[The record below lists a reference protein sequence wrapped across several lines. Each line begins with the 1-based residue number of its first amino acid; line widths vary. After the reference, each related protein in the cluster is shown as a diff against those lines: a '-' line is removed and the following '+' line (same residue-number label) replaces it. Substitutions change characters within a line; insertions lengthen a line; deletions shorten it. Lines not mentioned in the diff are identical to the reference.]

1 MKIGI
6 IGAGYSGLTIAKEL
20 IKKGQ
25 DVTIFEKQSY
35 VGGMV
40 DTIEICGTRLEK
52 YYRHIF
58 KSDKEAIKLIK
69 DMGLEDELIWP
80 ATKMGYLT
88 NKIPY
93 LFGTPISLLKFKPLN
108 FVQKLRFG
116 FNVIHIKL
124 INDYKKIEK
133 VTAEKWLKDR
143 IGDNIYSK
151 VWEPLLISKFGEKK
165 DKVSMAWLWGKIK
178 LRSTSSTPEGEQL
191 GYIKES
197 YQKLTDKFYKYLIDK
212 GVNIN
217 LNTSVN
223 EVLKENNKYIVKYS
237 NNNQEEKDEFDI
249 IVSTIDYK
257 GFEKI
262 FDKYME
268 KEEKQKIQKVNYTSA
283 RTMMIVT
290 NKSLTPFYWLNI
302 GDNDIPFGGIIEH
315 TNFIDKSNYDN
326 NHIIYI
332 SNYMTEDNKL
342 YNLSKEELLKEY
354 MKHLTKINKEFTMEN
369 VKDYYVFDE
378 KYAQPII
385 ECNYSD
391 YIMEDKLKN
400 EKIYLCTMPQIYP
413 EDRGMNYAIKSG
425 MNIANKIIE
434 ENKYEGLTNE
444 SKKDKK
450 NTISNTI

>member
-20 IKKGQ
+20 IEKGQ
-25 DVTIFEKQSY
+25 DVTIFEKQPY

-40 DTIEICGTRLEK
+40 DTIEIFDTRLEK

-58 KSDKEAIKLIK
+58 KSDKEAIQLIK
-69 DMGLEDELIWP
+69 DMGLEKELIWP

-88 NKIPY
+88 NKRPY

-108 FVQKLRFG
+108 FIQKLRFG

-124 INDYKKIEK
+124 INDYKKLEK

-143 IGDNIYSK
+143 IGDKVYSQ

-165 DKVSMAWLWGKIK
+165 DKISMAWLWGKIK
-178 LRSTSSTPEGEQL
+178 LRSTSTTPEGEQL
-191 GYIKES
+191 GYIKGS
-197 YQKLTDKFYKYLIDK
+197 YQKLTDNLYKFLIDK
-212 GVNIN
+212 KVNIK
-217 LNTSVN
+217 LETSVN
-223 EVLKENNKYIVKYS
+223 EVIKQNDKYIIEYNS
-237 NNNQEEKDEFDI
+237 NGKKEKEEFDI
-249 IVSTIDYK
+249 IVSTIDYRS
-257 GFEKI
+257 FEKL
-262 FDKYME
+262 FNKYMNS
-268 KEEKQKIQKVNYTSA
+268 EEKNKIEKVNYTSA
-283 RTMMIVT
+283 RTMMIVA
-290 NKSLTPFYWLNI
+290 NKSFTPFYWLNI

-326 NHIIYI
+326 NHILYI

-342 YNLSKEELLKEY
+342 YNVSKEELLKEY
-354 MKHLTKINKEFTMEN
+354 MKSLTKINKEFTMEN
-369 VKDYYVFDE
+369 IKDYYVFDE

-385 ECNYSD
+385 ECNYSE
-391 YIMEDKLKN
+391 YIMNDKLEK

-425 MNIANKIIE
+425 VNLANKILE
-434 ENKYEGLTNE
+434 ENK
-444 SKKDKK
+444 
-450 NTISNTI
+450 

>member
-20 IKKGQ
+20 EEKGQ
-25 DVTIFEKQSY
+25 EVTIFERQPY

-40 DTIEICGTRLEK
+40 DTIEIFDTRLEK

-58 KSDKEAIKLIK
+58 KSDKEAINLIK
-69 DMGLEDELIWP
+69 EMGLENELIWP
-80 ATKMGYLT
+80 ATKMGYLS
-88 NKIPY
+88 NKKPY

-108 FVQKLRFG
+108 LIQKLRFG

-124 INDYKKIEK
+124 INDYKKLEK

-143 IGDNIYSK
+143 IGDKVYSQ

-165 DKVSMAWLWGKIK
+165 DQISMAWLWGKIK

-191 GYIKES
+191 GYIKGS
-197 YQKLTDKFYKYLIDK
+197 YQKLTDNFYKYL
-212 GVNIN
+212 
-217 LNTSVN
+217 LNKNVDIKLETSVK
-223 EVLKENNKYIVKYS
+223 EVTKDNDKYIVKYTR
-237 NNNQEEKDEFDI
+237 NEKEEKEEFDV

-257 GFEKI
+257 GFEKL
-262 FDKYME
+262 FDKYMNE
-268 KEEKQKIQKVNYTSA
+268 EEKRKIQKVNYTSA
-283 RTMMIVT
+283 RTMMIVA
-290 NKSLTPFYWLNI
+290 NKSFSPFYWLNI

-326 NHIIYI
+326 NHILYI

-342 YNLSKEELLKEY
+342 YNVSKEELLKEY
-354 MKHLTKINKEFTMEN
+354 MKSLTKINKEFTMEN
-369 VKDYYVFDE
+369 IKDYYVFDE

-385 ECNYSD
+385 ECNYSE
-391 YIMEDKLKN
+391 YIMDDKL
-400 EKIYLCTMPQIYP
+400 EKERIYLCTMPQIYP

-425 MNIANKIIE
+425 IKLANKVLE
-434 ENKYEGLTNE
+434 EN
-444 SKKDKK
+444 SKINK
-450 NTISNTI
+450 

>member
-6 IGAGYSGLTIAKEL
+6 IGAGYTGLTIAKEL
-20 IKKGQ
+20 VEKGQ
-25 DVTIFEKQSY
+25 DVTIFEKQPY

-40 DTIEICGTRLEK
+40 NTIEIFNTRLEK

-69 DMGLEDELIWP
+69 EMGLESELIWP
-80 ATKMGYLT
+80 ATKMGYLS
-88 NKIPY
+88 NKKPY

-108 FVQKLRFG
+108 LIQKLRFG

-124 INDYKKIEK
+124 INDYKKLEK

-143 IGDNIYSK
+143 IGDKVYSQ
-151 VWEPLLISKFGEKK
+151 VWEPLLISKFGEEK
-165 DKVSMAWLWGKIK
+165 DQISMAWLWGKIK

-191 GYIKES
+191 GYIKGS
-197 YQKLTDKFYKYLIDK
+197 YQKLTDKLYEYLLNK
-212 GVNIN
+212 NVNIK
-217 LNTSVN
+217 LETSVK
-223 EVLKENNKYIVKYS
+223 EITKENDKYVVKYIRNEK
-237 NNNQEEKDEFDI
+237 EEKEEFDV

-257 GFEKI
+257 GFEKL
-262 FDKYME
+262 FDKYM
-268 KEEKQKIQKVNYTSA
+268 KEEEKRKIQKVNYTSA
-283 RTMMIVT
+283 RTMMIVA
-290 NKSLTPFYWLNI
+290 NKSFSPFYWLNI

-326 NHIIYI
+326 NHILYI

-342 YNLSKEELLKEY
+342 YNVSKEELLKEY
-354 MKHLTKINKEFTMEN
+354 MKSLTKINKEFTMKN
-369 VKDYYVFDE
+369 IKDYYVFDE

-385 ECNYSD
+385 ECNYSE
-391 YIMEDKLKN
+391 YIMNDKLEK

-425 MNIANKIIE
+425 VNLANKILE
-434 ENKYEGLTNE
+434 ENK
-444 SKKDKK
+444 
-450 NTISNTI
+450 

>member
-20 IKKGQ
+20 EEKGQ
-25 DVTIFEKQSY
+25 EVTIFERQPY

-40 DTIEICGTRLEK
+40 DTIEIFDTRLEK

-58 KSDKEAIKLIK
+58 KSDKEAINLIK
-69 DMGLEDELIWP
+69 EMGLENELIWP
-80 ATKMGYLT
+80 ATKMGYLS
-88 NKIPY
+88 NKKPY

-108 FVQKLRFG
+108 LIQKLRFG

-124 INDYKKIEK
+124 INDYKKLEK

-143 IGDNIYSK
+143 IGDKVYSQ

-165 DKVSMAWLWGKIK
+165 DQISMAWLWGKIK

-191 GYIKES
+191 GYIKGS
-197 YQKLTDKFYKYLIDK
+197 YQKLTDKLYKYLIDK
-212 GVNIN
+212 NVDIK
-217 LNTSVN
+217 LETSVK
-223 EVLKENNKYIVKYS
+223 EIIKENDKYIVKY
-237 NNNQEEKDEFDI
+237 NTNAKEENDEFDVM
-249 IVSTIDYK
+249 VSTIDYK
-257 GFEKI
+257 GFEKL
-262 FDKYME
+262 FNKYME
-268 KEEKQKIQKVNYTSA
+268 AEEKQKIQKVNYTSA
-283 RTMMIVT
+283 RTMMIIA
-290 NKSLTPFYWLNI
+290 NKSFSPFYWLNI

-342 YNLSKEELLKEY
+342 YNSSKEELLEEY
-354 MKHLTKINKEFTMEN
+354 MKHLTKINKEFKMEN
-369 VKDYYVFDE
+369 IKDYYVFDE

-385 ECNYSD
+385 ECNYSN
-391 YIMEDKLKN
+391 YIMDDKLKD

-413 EDRGMNYAIKSG
+413 EDRGMNYAIRSG
-425 MNIANKIIE
+425 MNLANKILE
-434 ENKYEGLTNE
+434 ENK
-444 SKKDKK
+444 
-450 NTISNTI
+450 

>member
-20 IKKGQ
+20 IEKKQ
-25 DVTIFEKQSY
+25 DVTIFEKQPY

-40 DTIEICGTRLEK
+40 DTIEIFDTRLEK

-58 KSDKEAIKLIK
+58 KSDKEAIQLIK
-69 DMGLEDELIWP
+69 DMGLENELIWP

-88 NKIPY
+88 DKRPY

-108 FVQKLRFG
+108 FIQKLRFG

-124 INDYKKIEK
+124 INDYKKLEK

-143 IGDNIYSK
+143 IGDKVYSQ

-165 DKVSMAWLWGKIK
+165 DKISMAWLWGKIK
-178 LRSTSSTPEGEQL
+178 LRSTSTTPEGEQL
-191 GYIKES
+191 GYIKGS
-197 YQKLTDKFYKYLIDK
+197 YQKLTDNLYKFLIDK
-212 GVNIN
+212 KVNIK
-217 LNTSVN
+217 LETSVN
-223 EVLKENNKYIVKYS
+223 EVIKQNDKYIIEYNS
-237 NNNQEEKDEFDI
+237 NGKKEKEEFDI
-249 IVSTIDYK
+249 IVSTIDYRS
-257 GFEKI
+257 FEKL
-262 FDKYME
+262 FNKYMNS
-268 KEEKQKIQKVNYTSA
+268 EEKNKIEKVNYTSA

-290 NKSLTPFYWLNI
+290 NKSFSPFYWLNI

-315 TNFIDKSNYDN
+315 TNFIDKSNYNN
-326 NHIIYI
+326 NHILYI

-354 MKHLTKINKEFTMEN
+354 MKSLTKINKEFTMKN
-369 VKDYYVFDE
+369 IKDYYVFDE

-385 ECNYSD
+385 ECNYSE
-391 YIMEDKLKN
+391 YIMDDKLQN

-425 MNIANKIIE
+425 ISIANKI
-434 ENKYEGLTNE
+434 L
-444 SKKDKK
+444 KD
-450 NTISNTI
+450 NN

>member
-6 IGAGYSGLTIAKEL
+6 IGAGYTGLAIAKEL
-20 IKKGQ
+20 VEKGQ
-25 DVTIFEKQSY
+25 DVTIFEKQPY

-40 DTIEICGTRLEK
+40 NTIEIFNTRLEK

-69 DMGLEDELIWP
+69 EMGLESELIWP
-80 ATKMGYLT
+80 ATKMGYLS
-88 NKIPY
+88 NKKPY

-124 INDYKKIEK
+124 INDYKKLEK

-143 IGDNIYSK
+143 IGDKVYSQ
-151 VWEPLLISKFGEKK
+151 VWEPLLISKFGEEK
-165 DKVSMAWLWGKIK
+165 DQISMAWLWGKIK

-191 GYIKES
+191 GYIKGS
-197 YQKLTDKFYKYLIDK
+197 YQKLTDNFYKYL
-212 GVNIN
+212 
-217 LNTSVN
+217 LNKNVDIKLETSVK
-223 EVLKENNKYIVKYS
+223 EVTKENDKYIVKYTR
-237 NNNQEEKDEFDI
+237 NEKEEKEEFDV

-257 GFEKI
+257 GFEKL
-262 FDKYME
+262 FDKYMNE
-268 KEEKQKIQKVNYTSA
+268 EEKQKIQKVNYTSA
-283 RTMMIVT
+283 RTMMIVA
-290 NKSLTPFYWLNI
+290 NKSFTPFYWLNI

-326 NHIIYI
+326 NHILYI

-342 YNLSKEELLKEY
+342 YNVSKEELLKEY
-354 MKHLTKINKEFTMEN
+354 MKSLTKINKEFTMEN
-369 VKDYYVFDE
+369 IKDYYVFDE

-385 ECNYSD
+385 ECNYSE
-391 YIMEDKLKN
+391 YIMDNKLEK

-425 MNIANKIIE
+425 VNLANKILE
-434 ENKYEGLTNE
+434 ENK
-444 SKKDKK
+444 
-450 NTISNTI
+450 

>member
-20 IKKGQ
+20 IEKNQ
-25 DVTIFEKQSY
+25 DVTIFEKQPY

-40 DTIEICGTRLEK
+40 DTIEIFDTRLEK

-58 KSDKEAIKLIK
+58 KSDKEAIQLIK
-69 DMGLEDELIWP
+69 DMGLENELIWP

-88 NKIPY
+88 DKRPY

-108 FVQKLRFG
+108 FIQKLRFG

-124 INDYKKIEK
+124 INDYKKLEK

-143 IGDNIYSK
+143 IGDKVYSQI
-151 VWEPLLISKFGEKK
+151 WEPLLISKFGEKK
-165 DKVSMAWLWGKIK
+165 DKISMAWLWGKIK
-178 LRSTSSTPEGEQL
+178 LRSTSTTPDGEQL
-191 GYIKES
+191 GYIKGS
-197 YQKLTDKFYKYLIDK
+197 YQKLTDKLYKFLIDK
-212 GVNIN
+212 KVNIK
-217 LNTSVN
+217 LETCVN
-223 EVLKENNKYIVKYS
+223 EVIKQKDKYIIEY
-237 NNNQEEKDEFDI
+237 NNNGKKEKEEFDI
-249 IVSTIDYK
+249 IVSTIDYRN
-257 GFEKI
+257 FEKL
-262 FDKYME
+262 FNKYMNA
-268 KEEKQKIQKVNYTSA
+268 EEKNKIEKVNYTSA

-290 NKSLTPFYWLNI
+290 NKSFSPFYWLNI

-326 NHIIYI
+326 NHILYI

-354 MKHLTKINKEFTMEN
+354 MKSLTKINKEFTMKN
-369 VKDYYVFDE
+369 IKDYYVFDE

-385 ECNYSD
+385 ECNYSE
-391 YIMEDKLKN
+391 YIMGDKLEN
-400 EKIYLCTMPQIYP
+400 ENIYLCTMPQIYP

-425 MNIANKIIE
+425 MSIANKI
-434 ENKYEGLTNE
+434 L
-444 SKKDKK
+444 KD
-450 NTISNTI
+450 NN

>member
-20 IKKGQ
+20 IEKGQ
-25 DVTIFEKQSY
+25 DVTIFEKQPY

-40 DTIEICGTRLEK
+40 DTIEIFDTRLEK

-69 DMGLEDELIWP
+69 EMGLESELIWP
-80 ATKMGYLT
+80 ATKMGYLS
-88 NKIPY
+88 NKKPY

-108 FVQKLRFG
+108 LIQKLRFG

-124 INDYKKIEK
+124 INDYKKLEK

-143 IGDNIYSK
+143 IGDKVYSQ
-151 VWEPLLISKFGEKK
+151 VWEPLLISKFGEEK
-165 DKVSMAWLWGKIK
+165 DQISMAWLWGKIK
-178 LRSTSSTPEGEQL
+178 LRSTSSTAEGEQL
-191 GYIKES
+191 GYIKGS
-197 YQKLTDKFYKYLIDK
+197 YQKLTDNFYKYL
-212 GVNIN
+212 
-217 LNTSVN
+217 LNKNVDIKLETSVK
-223 EVLKENNKYIVKYS
+223 EVTKENDKYIVKYTR
-237 NNNQEEKDEFDI
+237 NEKEEKEEFDV

-257 GFEKI
+257 GFEKL
-262 FDKYME
+262 FDKYMNE
-268 KEEKQKIQKVNYTSA
+268 EEKQKIQKVNYTSA
-283 RTMMIVT
+283 RTMMIVA
-290 NKSLTPFYWLNI
+290 NKSFTPFYWLNI

-326 NHIIYI
+326 NHILYI

-342 YNLSKEELLKEY
+342 YNVSKEELLKEY
-354 MKHLTKINKEFTMEN
+354 MKSLTKINKEFTMEN
-369 VKDYYVFDE
+369 IKDYYVFDE

-385 ECNYSD
+385 ECNYSE
-391 YIMEDKLKN
+391 YIMNDKLEK

-425 MNIANKIIE
+425 VNLANKILE
-434 ENKYEGLTNE
+434 ENK
-444 SKKDKK
+444 
-450 NTISNTI
+450 

>member
-20 IKKGQ
+20 IEKGQ
-25 DVTIFEKQSY
+25 DVTIYEKQPY

-40 DTIEICGTRLEK
+40 DTIEICNTRLEK

-58 KSDKEAIKLIK
+58 KSDKEVVKLIK
-69 DMGLEDELIWP
+69 DMGLENELIWP

-88 NKIPY
+88 NKRPY

-108 FVQKLRFG
+108 LIQKIRFG
-116 FNVIHIKL
+116 LNVIHIKL
-124 INDYKKIEK
+124 INDYKKLEK

-143 IGDNIYSK
+143 IGDKVYSL

-165 DKVSMAWLWGKIK
+165 DKISMAWLWGKIK

-191 GYIKES
+191 GYIKGS
-197 YQKLTDKFYKYLIDK
+197 YQKLTDKLYKYLIDK
-212 GVNIN
+212 NVDIK
-217 LNTSVN
+217 LETSVK
-223 EVLKENNKYIVKYS
+223 EIIKENDKYIVKY
-237 NNNQEEKDEFDI
+237 NTNAKEENDEFDVM
-249 IVSTIDYK
+249 VSTIDYK
-257 GFEKI
+257 GFEKL
-262 FDKYME
+262 FNKYME
-268 KEEKQKIQKVNYTSA
+268 AEEKQKIQKVNYTSA
-283 RTMMIVT
+283 RTMMIIA
-290 NKSLTPFYWLNI
+290 NKSFSPFYWLNI

-342 YNLSKEELLKEY
+342 YNSSKEELLEEY
-354 MKHLTKINKEFTMEN
+354 MKHLTKINKEFKMEN
-369 VKDYYVFDE
+369 IKDYYVFDE

-385 ECNYSD
+385 ECNYSN
-391 YIMEDKLKN
+391 YIMDDKLKD

-413 EDRGMNYAIKSG
+413 EDRGMNYAIRSG
-425 MNIANKIIE
+425 MNLANKILE
-434 ENKYEGLTNE
+434 ENK
-444 SKKDKK
+444 
-450 NTISNTI
+450 

>member
-20 IKKGQ
+20 IEKGQ
-25 DVTIFEKQSY
+25 DVTIFEKQPY

-40 DTIEICGTRLEK
+40 DTIEIFDTRLEK

-58 KSDKEAIKLIK
+58 KSDKEAIQLIK
-69 DMGLEDELIWP
+69 DMGLEKELIWP

-88 NKIPY
+88 NKRPY

-108 FVQKLRFG
+108 FIQKLRFG

-124 INDYKKIEK
+124 INDYKKLEK

-143 IGDNIYSK
+143 IGDKVYSQ

-165 DKVSMAWLWGKIK
+165 DKISMAWLWGKIK
-178 LRSTSSTPEGEQL
+178 LRSTSTTPEGEQL
-191 GYIKES
+191 GYIKGS
-197 YQKLTDKFYKYLIDK
+197 YQKLTDNLYKFLIDK
-212 GVNIN
+212 KVNIK
-217 LNTSVN
+217 LETCVN
-223 EVLKENNKYIVKYS
+223 EVIKQNDKYIIEYNS
-237 NNNQEEKDEFDI
+237 NGKKEKEEFDI
-249 IVSTIDYK
+249 IVSTIDYRS
-257 GFEKI
+257 FEKL
-262 FDKYME
+262 FNKYMNS
-268 KEEKQKIQKVNYTSA
+268 EEKNKIEKVNYTSA

-290 NKSLTPFYWLNI
+290 NKSFSPFYWLNI

-315 TNFIDKSNYDN
+315 TNFIDKSNYNN
-326 NHIIYI
+326 NHILYI

-354 MKHLTKINKEFTMEN
+354 MKSLTKINKEFTMKN
-369 VKDYYVFDE
+369 IKDYYVFDE

-385 ECNYSD
+385 ECNYSE
-391 YIMEDKLKN
+391 YIMDDKLQN

-425 MNIANKIIE
+425 ISIANKILE
-434 ENKYEGLTNE
+434 ENK
-444 SKKDKK
+444 
-450 NTISNTI
+450 

>member
-6 IGAGYSGLTIAKEL
+6 IGAGYTGLTIAKEL
-20 IKKGQ
+20 VEKEQ
-25 DVTIFEKQSY
+25 DVTIFEKQPY

-40 DTIEICGTRLEK
+40 NTIEIFNTRLEK

-69 DMGLEDELIWP
+69 EMGLESELIWP
-80 ATKMGYLT
+80 ATKMGYLS
-88 NKIPY
+88 NKKPY

-108 FVQKLRFG
+108 LIQKLRFG

-124 INDYKKIEK
+124 INDYKKLEK

-143 IGDNIYSK
+143 IGDKVYSQ
-151 VWEPLLISKFGEKK
+151 VWEPLLISKFGEEK
-165 DKVSMAWLWGKIK
+165 DQISMAWLWGKIK

-191 GYIKES
+191 GYIKGS
-197 YQKLTDKFYKYLIDK
+197 YQKLTDKLYEYLLNK
-212 GVNIN
+212 NVNIK
-217 LNTSVN
+217 LETSVK
-223 EVLKENNKYIVKYS
+223 EITKENDKYVVKYIRNEK
-237 NNNQEEKDEFDI
+237 EEKEEFDV

-257 GFEKI
+257 GFEKL
-262 FDKYME
+262 FDKYMNE
-268 KEEKQKIQKVNYTSA
+268 EEKQKIQKVNYTSA
-283 RTMMIVT
+283 RTMMIVA
-290 NKSLTPFYWLNI
+290 NKSFSPFYWLNI

-326 NHIIYI
+326 NHILYI

-342 YNLSKEELLKEY
+342 YNVSKEELLKEY
-354 MKHLTKINKEFTMEN
+354 MKSLTKINKKFTMKN
-369 VKDYYVFDE
+369 IKDYYVFDE

-385 ECNYSD
+385 ECNYSE
-391 YIMEDKLKN
+391 YIMNDKLEK

-425 MNIANKIIE
+425 VNLANKILE
-434 ENKYEGLTNE
+434 ENK
-444 SKKDKK
+444 
-450 NTISNTI
+450 

>member
-20 IKKGQ
+20 IEKGQ
-25 DVTIFEKQSY
+25 DVTIFEKQPY

-40 DTIEICGTRLEK
+40 DTIEIFDTRLEK

-58 KSDKEAIKLIK
+58 KSDKEAIQLIK
-69 DMGLEDELIWP
+69 DMGLEKELIWP

-88 NKIPY
+88 NKRPY

-108 FVQKLRFG
+108 FIQKLRFG

-124 INDYKKIEK
+124 INDYKKLEK

-143 IGDNIYSK
+143 IGDKVYSQ

-165 DKVSMAWLWGKIK
+165 DKISMAWLWGKIK
-178 LRSTSSTPEGEQL
+178 LRSTSTTPEGEQL
-191 GYIKES
+191 GYIKGS
-197 YQKLTDKFYKYLIDK
+197 YQKLTDNLYKFLIDENVK
-212 GVNIN
+212 IKLKTEISNI
-217 LNTSVN
+217 
-223 EVLKENNKYIVKYS
+223 EKENGKYIIEYNS
-237 NNNQEEKDEFDI
+237 NGKKEKEEFDI
-249 IVSTIDYK
+249 IVSTIDYRS
-257 GFEKI
+257 FEKL
-262 FDKYME
+262 FNKYMNS
-268 KEEKQKIQKVNYTSA
+268 EEKNKIEKVNYTSA
-283 RTMMIVT
+283 RTMMIVA
-290 NKSLTPFYWLNI
+290 NKSFSPFYWLNI

-315 TNFIDKSNYDN
+315 TNFIDKSNYNN
-326 NHIIYI
+326 NHILYI

-354 MKHLTKINKEFTMEN
+354 MKSLTKINKEFTMKN
-369 VKDYYVFDE
+369 IKDYYVFDE

-385 ECNYSD
+385 ECNYSE
-391 YIMEDKLKN
+391 YIMDDKLQN

-425 MNIANKIIE
+425 ISIANKILE
-434 ENKYEGLTNE
+434 ENK
-444 SKKDKK
+444 
-450 NTISNTI
+450 

>member
-6 IGAGYSGLTIAKEL
+6 IGAGYTGLTIAKEL
-20 IKKGQ
+20 VEKGQ
-25 DVTIFEKQSY
+25 DVTIFEKQPY

-40 DTIEICGTRLEK
+40 NTIEIFNTRLEK

-69 DMGLEDELIWP
+69 EMGLESELIWP
-80 ATKMGYLT
+80 ATKMGYLS
-88 NKIPY
+88 NKKPY

-108 FVQKLRFG
+108 LIQKLRFG

-124 INDYKKIEK
+124 INDYKKLEK

-143 IGDNIYSK
+143 IGDKVYSQ
-151 VWEPLLISKFGEKK
+151 VWEPLLISKFGEEK
-165 DKVSMAWLWGKIK
+165 DQISMAWLWGKIK

-191 GYIKES
+191 GYIKGS
-197 YQKLTDKFYKYLIDK
+197 YQKLTDKLYEYLLNK
-212 GVNIN
+212 NVNIK
-217 LNTSVN
+217 LETSVK
-223 EVLKENNKYIVKYS
+223 EITKENDKYVVKYIRNEK
-237 NNNQEEKDEFDI
+237 EEKGEFDV

-257 GFEKI
+257 GFEKL
-262 FDKYME
+262 FDKYMNE
-268 KEEKQKIQKVNYTSA
+268 EEKQKIQKVNYTSA
-283 RTMMIVT
+283 RTMMIVA
-290 NKSLTPFYWLNI
+290 NKSFSPFYWLNI

-326 NHIIYI
+326 NHILYI

-342 YNLSKEELLKEY
+342 YNVSKEEMLKEY
-354 MKHLTKINKEFTMEN
+354 MKSLTKINKEFTMKN
-369 VKDYYVFDE
+369 IKDYYVFDE

-385 ECNYSD
+385 ECNYSE
-391 YIMEDKLKN
+391 YIMNDKLEK

-425 MNIANKIIE
+425 VNLANKILE
-434 ENKYEGLTNE
+434 ENK
-444 SKKDKK
+444 
-450 NTISNTI
+450 

>member
-20 IKKGQ
+20 IEKGQ
-25 DVTIFEKQSY
+25 DVTIYEKQPY

-40 DTIEICGTRLEK
+40 DTIEIFDTKLEK

-58 KSDKEAIKLIK
+58 KSDKEVIQLIK
-69 DMGLEDELIWP
+69 DMGLEKELIWP

-88 NKIPY
+88 NKRPY

-108 FVQKLRFG
+108 FIQKLRFG

-124 INDYKKIEK
+124 INDYKKLEK

-143 IGDNIYSK
+143 IGDKVYSQ

-165 DKVSMAWLWGKIK
+165 DKISMAWLWGKIK
-178 LRSTSSTPEGEQL
+178 LRSTSTTPEGEQL
-191 GYIKES
+191 GYIKGS
-197 YQKLTDKFYKYLIDK
+197 YQKLTDNLYKFLIDK
-212 GVNIN
+212 KVNIK
-217 LNTSVN
+217 LETSVN
-223 EVLKENNKYIVKYS
+223 EVIKQNDKYIIEYNS
-237 NNNQEEKDEFDI
+237 NGKKEKEEFDI
-249 IVSTIDYK
+249 IVSTIDYRS
-257 GFEKI
+257 FEKL
-262 FDKYME
+262 FNKYMNS
-268 KEEKQKIQKVNYTSA
+268 EEKNKIEKVNYTSA

-290 NKSLTPFYWLNI
+290 NKSFSPFYWLNI

-315 TNFIDKSNYDN
+315 TNFIDKSNYNN
-326 NHIIYI
+326 NHILYI

-354 MKHLTKINKEFTMEN
+354 MKSLTKINKKFTMKN
-369 VKDYYVFDE
+369 IKDYYVFDE

-385 ECNYSD
+385 ECNYSE
-391 YIMEDKLKN
+391 YIMDDKLQN

-425 MNIANKIIE
+425 ISIANKILE
-434 ENKYEGLTNE
+434 ENK
-444 SKKDKK
+444 
-450 NTISNTI
+450 

>member
-1 MKIGI
+1 MKVGI
-6 IGAGYSGLTIAKEL
+6 IGAGYTGLTIAKEL
-20 IKKGQ
+20 VEKGQ
-25 DVTIFEKQSY
+25 DATIFEKQPY

-40 DTIEICGTRLEK
+40 NTIEIFNTRLEK

-69 DMGLEDELIWP
+69 EMGLESELIWP
-80 ATKMGYLT
+80 ATKMGYLS
-88 NKIPY
+88 NKKPY

-108 FVQKLRFG
+108 LIQKLRFG

-124 INDYKKIEK
+124 INDYKKLEK

-143 IGDNIYSK
+143 IGDKVYSQ
-151 VWEPLLISKFGEKK
+151 VWEPLLISKFGEEK
-165 DKVSMAWLWGKIK
+165 DQISMAWLWGKIK

-191 GYIKES
+191 GYIKGS
-197 YQKLTDKFYKYLIDK
+197 YQKLTDNFYKYL
-212 GVNIN
+212 
-217 LNTSVN
+217 LNKNVDIKLETSVK
-223 EVLKENNKYIVKYS
+223 EVTKENDKYIVKYTR
-237 NNNQEEKDEFDI
+237 NEKEEKEEFDV

-257 GFEKI
+257 GFEKL
-262 FDKYME
+262 FDKYMNE
-268 KEEKQKIQKVNYTSA
+268 EEKQKIQKVNYTSA

-290 NKSLTPFYWLNI
+290 NKSFSPFYWLNI

-326 NHIIYI
+326 NHILYI

-342 YNLSKEELLKEY
+342 YNVSKEELLKEY
-354 MKHLTKINKEFTMEN
+354 MKSLTKINKEFTMEN
-369 VKDYYVFDE
+369 IKDYYVFDE

-385 ECNYSD
+385 ECNYSE
-391 YIMEDKLKN
+391 YIMNDKLEK

-425 MNIANKIIE
+425 VNLANKILE
-434 ENKYEGLTNE
+434 ENK
-444 SKKDKK
+444 
-450 NTISNTI
+450 

>member
-6 IGAGYSGLTIAKEL
+6 IGAGYTGLTIAKEL
-20 IKKGQ
+20 VEKGQ
-25 DVTIFEKQSY
+25 DVTIFEKQPY

-40 DTIEICGTRLEK
+40 NTIEIFNTRLEK

-69 DMGLEDELIWP
+69 EMGLESELIWP
-80 ATKMGYLT
+80 ATKMGYLS
-88 NKIPY
+88 NKKPY

-108 FVQKLRFG
+108 LIQKLRFG

-124 INDYKKIEK
+124 INDYKKLEK

-143 IGDNIYSK
+143 IGDKVYSQ
-151 VWEPLLISKFGEKK
+151 VWEPLLISKFGEEK
-165 DKVSMAWLWGKIK
+165 DQISMAWLWGKIK

-191 GYIKES
+191 GYIKGS
-197 YQKLTDKFYKYLIDK
+197 YQKLTDNFYKYL
-212 GVNIN
+212 
-217 LNTSVN
+217 LNKNVDIKLETSVK
-223 EVLKENNKYIVKYS
+223 EVTKENDKYIVKYTR
-237 NNNQEEKDEFDI
+237 NEKEEKEEFDV

-257 GFEKI
+257 GFEKL
-262 FDKYME
+262 FDKYMNE
-268 KEEKQKIQKVNYTSA
+268 EEKQKIQKVNYTSA
-283 RTMMIVT
+283 RTMMIVA
-290 NKSLTPFYWLNI
+290 NKSFSPFYWLNI

-326 NHIIYI
+326 NHILYI

-342 YNLSKEELLKEY
+342 YNVSKEELLKEY
-354 MKHLTKINKEFTMEN
+354 MKSLTKINKEFTMEN
-369 VKDYYVFDE
+369 IKDYYVFDE

-385 ECNYSD
+385 ECNYSE
-391 YIMEDKLKN
+391 YIMNDKLEK

-425 MNIANKIIE
+425 VNLANKILE
-434 ENKYEGLTNE
+434 ENK
-444 SKKDKK
+444 
-450 NTISNTI
+450 

>member
-6 IGAGYSGLTIAKEL
+6 IGAGYTGLTIAKEL
-20 IKKGQ
+20 VEKGQ
-25 DVTIFEKQSY
+25 DVTIFEKQPY

-40 DTIEICGTRLEK
+40 NTIEIFNTRLEK

-69 DMGLEDELIWP
+69 EMGLESELIWP
-80 ATKMGYLT
+80 ATKMGYLS
-88 NKIPY
+88 NKKPY

-108 FVQKLRFG
+108 LIQKLRFG

-124 INDYKKIEK
+124 INDYKKLEK

-143 IGDNIYSK
+143 IGDKVYSQ
-151 VWEPLLISKFGEKK
+151 VWEPLLISKFGEEK
-165 DKVSMAWLWGKIK
+165 DQISMAWLWGKIK

-191 GYIKES
+191 GYIKGS
-197 YQKLTDKFYKYLIDK
+197 YQKLTDKLYEYLLNK
-212 GVNIN
+212 NVNIK
-217 LNTSVN
+217 LETSVK
-223 EVLKENNKYIVKYS
+223 EITKENDKYVVKYIRNEK
-237 NNNQEEKDEFDI
+237 EEKEEFDV

-257 GFEKI
+257 GFEKL
-262 FDKYME
+262 FDKYM
-268 KEEKQKIQKVNYTSA
+268 KEEEKRKIQKVNYTSA
-283 RTMMIVT
+283 RTMMIVA
-290 NKSLTPFYWLNI
+290 NKSFSPFYWLNI

-326 NHIIYI
+326 NHILYI

-342 YNLSKEELLKEY
+342 YNVSKEELLKEY
-354 MKHLTKINKEFTMEN
+354 MKSLTKINKEFTMKN
-369 VKDYYVFDE
+369 IKDYYVFDE

-385 ECNYSD
+385 ECNYSE
-391 YIMEDKLKN
+391 YIMNDKLEK

-425 MNIANKIIE
+425 VDLANKILE
-434 ENKYEGLTNE
+434 ENK
-444 SKKDKK
+444 
-450 NTISNTI
+450 